1 MLVEMISENRLI
13 VLNAVVTSISG
24 AVLYAL
30 TLTDFT
36 QWNATAVALAALAIV
51 CYAVGYSVFG
61 HEPVTLAGG
70 GGGLLIAAVITGIF
84 TPITGDD
91 ALMIIGMGIW
101 ILIMLPVYES
111 GMGTGSSR
119 GI

>member
-1 MLVEMISENRLI
+1 MLGEMISENRLI
-13 VLNAVVTSISG
+13 VLNAVVTVTCG
-24 AVLYAL
+24 AVLYGL

-36 QWNATAVALAALAIV
+36 RWNAAAVALAALAVV
-51 CYAVGYSVFG
+51 CYVVGYAVFG

-70 GGGLLIAAVITGIF
+70 GGGLLIAAVITGVF
-84 TPITGDD
+84 TPITADD
-91 ALMIIGMGIW
+91 AMMIIGIGVW

-111 GMGTGSSR
+111 GVGTDSSR